1 MREMGYSNVQI
12 TEATGVPASTIAR
25 WAAEGGWRVRD
36 LVDEPEFKAPE
47 SSPNGLLPGL
57 GGESWIGSREPIS
70 SHGAGSGESL
80 ISSRE
85 PISSHGAGSGESLI
99 SSREP
104 ISSHGAGSG
113 LRAGNE
119 DCGALGDESG
129 LSARAS
135 SSASLGRG
143 APARSLVRGSTP
155 PSEIG
160 DPQATAQAQGVEPR
174 AKNKPEQSRQER
186 LEDALEKAAMA
197 AEDAILRGNL
207 TAAGKATKMADTLSK
222 ALERVRNSAEE
233 EKPEGVFYTPAQI
246 DEARE
251 QLTRRLDRLAKTLRR
266 DEQDTAFAP

>member
-57 GGESWIGSREPIS
+57 GGESWIG
-70 SHGAGSGESL
+70 
-80 ISSRE
+80 SRE